1 MDVTFANQ
9 ITLTYG
15 KNEVYLRF
23 AFLHPTFDKEGNV
36 QPEPEVA
43 SEKLIMLT
51 PEAFNALK
59 QLINQE
65 IPASKE

>member
-1 MDVTFANQ
+1 MDVTYANQ
-9 ITLTYG
+9 ITITYG

-23 AFLHPTFDKEGNV
+23 AFLHPTYDKDGNV
-36 QPEPEVA
+36 QPTPEVS
-43 SEKLIMLT
+43 SEKVIMLT
-51 PEAFNALK
+51 PEAFDALK